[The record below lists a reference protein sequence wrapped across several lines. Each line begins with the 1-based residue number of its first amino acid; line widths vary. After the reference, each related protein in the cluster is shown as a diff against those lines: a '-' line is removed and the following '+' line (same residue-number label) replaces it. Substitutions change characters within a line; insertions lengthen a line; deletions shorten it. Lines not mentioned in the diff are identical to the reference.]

1 MQLKNASPED
11 KTPDALRAVLSKDQ
25 LTEKLAC
32 AHDHLARMN
41 EKLKRRMK
49 SYYDRDRKDV
59 EFEVGYQV
67 LAYYPPLSSSKTFYS

>member
-1 MQLKNASPED
+1 MFGRHPVFPTD
-11 KTPDALRAVLSKDQ
+11 VLSMNSPHTVALKSDYVAE

-32 AHDHLARMN
+32 AHDHLARIN

-59 EFEVGYQV
+59 EFEVGF
-67 LAYYPPLSSSKTFYS
+67 SI